1 MIFVS
6 IKGFVI
12 FAAKFKK
19 NVSWRGQLSPLF
31 IPANGSEKGKGIGG
45 RSIG

>member
-12 FAAKFKK
+12 FAAKFTK
-19 NVSWRGQLSPLF
+19 NVSWRGQIVPSF
-31 IPANGSEKGKGIGG
+31 YTSQMDQNKGKGIGG
-45 RSIG
+45 

>member
-19 NVSWRGQLSPLF
+19 NVSWRGQMSPLF

-45 RSIG
+45 